1 MKIGI
6 LTFYSPDNYGAAL
19 QAYCLA
25 HYIQSKGHEVKFI
38 KHELSKHGTSQAN
51 CSMLSWLKNMA
62 VSMMVY
68 PTRQK
73 RLHNFRTFAKMH
85 FEIEEYNDTFDKI
98 VIGSDQ
104 VWNLSLTKNDLY
116 YLGLDFKCATYSYA
130 ASCGDIKSFSE
141 QQIRL
146 LKKGLHSQTKIAV
159 REKETQLL
167 LEKLLQ
173 RPIVLTLDPTLLVDN
188 EVLANIEENGIKGK
202 YILIYDCMNNEIY
215 DFACILAKQ
224 IQVKIVALSC
234 CVRLRTM
241 CKSFQSA
248 SIGKFLKLFSEA
260 ECIVTT
266 SFHGCAISLSYNKD
280 FYAINFNKH
289 TTSRMR
295 ELLQSVG
302 LIERFVSPNEHY
314 LKFSK
319 INYAQVN
326 KALAAMRMS
335 SREYLDNVLND
346 YK

>member
-6 LTFYSPDNYGAAL
+6 LTFYSPDNYGAVL

-25 HYIQSKGHEVKFI
+25 CYIQSKGHEVKFI
-38 KHELSKHGTSQAN
+38 KHELPKPETSQAYN
-51 CSMLSWLKNMA
+51 PILSQLKNMI
-62 VSMMVY
+62 VSMMIY

-73 RLHNFRTFAKMH
+73 RLYNFRTFVQIH

-116 YLGLDFKCATYSYA
+116 YFGQDFKCATYSYA

-141 QQIRL
+141 QQIEL
-146 LKKGLHSQTKIAV
+146 LKKELHSQTKIAV
-159 REKETQLL
+159 REKETQLQ

-173 RPIVLTLDPTLLVDN
+173 RPIVQTLDPTLLVDN
-188 EVLANIEENGIKGK
+188 GVLASIEGDGITGK
-202 YILIYDCMNNEIY
+202 YILIYDCINKDIY
-215 DFACILAKQ
+215 DFACILARQ
-224 IQVKIVALSC
+224 IQAKVVALSC

-241 CKSFQSA
+241 CKSYQAA
-248 SIGKFLKLFSEA
+248 SVGMFLKLFSEA

-280 FYAINFNKH
+280 FYAINFNEH

-302 LIERFVSPNEHY
+302 LINRYVSCEEKD
-314 LKFSK
+314 LKFST
-319 INYAQVN
+319 INYTQVN
-326 KALAAMRMS
+326 KTLIAMRKS
-335 SREYLDNVLND
+335 SREYLDNVLNG
-346 YK
+346 